1 MPRSRAADLDA
12 ADPLAGFRD
21 RFAPLDPG
29 LIYLDGNSL
38 GMLPAVT
45 ARRLADVIRQDWGT
59 TLIRSWAHWMDLPGQ
74 VGDLLGEHLLGAGPG
89 QVTVCDSTTVN
100 LYKLACAAVDAR
112 PGRPVLV
119 TDDDNFPTDRYVL
132 AGIAA
137 RSGGQLRLIRTD
149 PDQGIRPDD
158 VRAAIGPDT
167 ALVCLSH
174 VAYRSGALAD
184 MAAITRLAHEA
195 GALVLW
201 DLCHSAGSVPVDLDG
216 CGADLAVGCTYKYL
230 NAGPGAPAFLYVRRG
245 IQDQLT
251 QPIQGWFGQQDQF
264 MMGPRYEPAP
274 GIARFSTGT
283 PNIPGTVAV
292 QEGTRLLAE
301 AGIAGAARQG
311 DPADQLPDRAGRR
324 LAGAVG
330 LRTRLSAGSGPARVA
345 RDPAPPG
352 GRADQPG
359 PDPRRGHRRLPDPG
373 PAPARAGP
381 DHHPVHRRL
390 GRDGHP
396 PPDPRDRGLGR
407 PSPGPGATRSGRVS
421 GLPARALGKRSSG
434 SSGRGPER
442 SGYSH
447 SMVPGGL
454 LVMSSTTR
462 LTSGTSLVIRVE
474 IRPSRSPG
482 SRAQSAV
489 MASSLVTGR
498 STTG

>member
-1 MPRSRAADLDA
+1 MPWSRAGDLDA

-21 RFAPLDPG
+21 RFAPLEPG

-38 GMLPAVT
+38 GMLPAAT

-59 TLIRSWAHWMDLPGQ
+59 ALIRSWAHWMDLPGQ

-137 RSGGQLRLIRTD
+137 RSGGQLRMIRTD
-149 PDQGIRPDD
+149 PDEGIQTGD

-184 MAAITRLAHEA
+184 MATITRLAHEA

-216 CGADLAVGCTYKYL
+216 CAADLAVGCTYKYL
-230 NAGPGAPAFLYVRRG
+230 NAGPGAPAFLYVRG
-245 IQDQLT
+245 DLQDQLT

-274 GIARFSTGT
+274 GIARFTTGT

-301 AGIAGAARQG
+301 AGIQALRDKGIRLTSYLIEL
-311 DPADQLPDRAGRR
+311 ADAW
-324 LAGAVG
+324 LAPFGCELA
-330 LRTRLSAGSGPARVA
+330 SP
-345 RDPAPPG
+345 RDPA
-352 GRADQPG
+352 
-359 PDPRRGHRRLPDPG
+359 RRGSHVTLRHPEAGRISQALIRAGVIGDFRTPDRLRLG
-373 PAPARAGP
+373 PAPITTRFTDVWDAMDTLRQI
-381 DHHPVHRRL
+381 L
-390 GRDGHP
+390 ET
-396 PPDPRDRGLGR
+396 
-407 PSPGPGATRSGRVS
+407 GAWA
-421 GLPARALGKRSSG
+421 GLPPA
-434 SSGRGPER
+434 PE
-442 SGYSH
+442 
-447 SMVPGGL
+447 PPAQGG
-454 LVMSSTTR
+454 
-462 LTSGTSLVIRVE
+462 
-474 IRPSRSPG
+474 
-482 SRAQSAV
+482 
-489 MASSLVTGR
+489 
-498 STTG
+498 

>member
-21 RFAPLDPG
+21 RFAPLEPG

-38 GMLPAVT
+38 GMLPAAT
-45 ARRLADVIRQDWGT
+45 AQRLAEVIREDWGT
-59 TLIRSWAHWMDLPGQ
+59 GLIRSWAHWMDLPGQ

-100 LYKLACAAVDAR
+100 LYKLAWAAVDAR

-137 RSGGQLRLIRTD
+137 RSGGQLRMIRTD
-149 PDQGIRPDD
+149 PDEGIRAGD

-216 CGADLAVGCTYKYL
+216 CAADLAVGCTYKYL

-264 MMGPRYEPAP
+264 LMGPRYEPAP
-274 GIARFSTGT
+274 GMARFSTGT

-301 AGIAGAARQG
+301 AGIAALRDKGIRLTSYLIEL
-311 DPADQLPDRAGRR
+311 ADAWLTPLGCE
-324 LAGAVG
+324 LA
-330 LRTRLSAGSGPARVA
+330 SP
-345 RDPAPPG
+345 RDPA
-352 GRADQPG
+352 
-359 PDPRRGHRRLPDPG
+359 RRGSHVTLRHPEAGRISQALIHAGVIGDFRTPDRLRLGGAPITTRFTDVWDAMDTLRQILETGPG
-373 PAPARAGP
+373 PAFPRP
-381 DHHPVHRRL
+381 RSHRL
-390 GRDGHP
+390 
-396 PPDPRDRGLGR
+396 
-407 PSPGPGATRSGRVS
+407 RV
-421 GLPARALGKRSSG
+421 G
-434 SSGRGPER
+434 E
-442 SGYSH
+442 
-447 SMVPGGL
+447 
-454 LVMSSTTR
+454 
-462 LTSGTSLVIRVE
+462 
-474 IRPSRSPG
+474 
-482 SRAQSAV
+482 
-489 MASSLVTGR
+489 
-498 STTG
+498 